1 MPAIFTDRRSGS
13 SLAPYESLN
22 LALHVG
28 DDEVNV
34 LRNRASLEE
43 ICGPIQFMNQ
53 LHGDSYVVV
62 NEKSAVDPTCDAL
75 ITTTPGLAVAVMV
88 ADCIP
93 LLLSSTQVVAAV
105 HVGRKGLTNGI
116 AIRVIK
122 EMVRLG
128 ATSIHAQLGP
138 SICGQCYEVPQT
150 MADEVLA
157 TYPAALALTRVATP
171 ALDLPR
177 ALIGDLVSHGVTYEA
192 SLICTLED
200 SAYFSYRRHNLTGRN
215 AGVIWL

>member
-28 DDEVNV
+28 DVEVSV
-34 LRNRASLEE
+34 LKNRALLEK
-43 ICGPIQFMNQ
+43 IYGPIQFMNQ
-53 LHGDSYVVV
+53 LHGDSFAFVD
-62 NEKSAVDPTCDAL
+62 EKRGLDPTCDAL
-75 ITTTPGLAVAVMV
+75 ITSTPGLAVAVMV

-105 HVGRKGLTNGI
+105 HVGRKGLINKI
-116 AIRVIK
+116 AIQVIK

-138 SICGQCYEVPQT
+138 SICGVCYEVPQA

-157 TYPAALALTRVATP
+157 THPAAFALTRKSTP
-171 ALDLPR
+171 ALDLPK

-192 SLICTLED
+192 STICTLED
-200 SAYFSYRRHNLTGRN
+200 SSYFSYRRHNLTGRN